1 MWPASR
7 LLIVAVLLAA
17 PVSAQELSDPTAP
30 PVVRSNTNA
39 AGPALAAELK
49 LQAIQWRGTR
59 RTALIGGQ
67 RVSVGDTINQYIVR
81 AIDMNQVTLMD
92 SKTNKTVRLALFS
105 NVKLQSG
112 QEQAANS
119 ESQP

>member
-1 MWPASR
+1 M
-7 LLIVAVLLAA
+7 LLAA

-30 PVVRSNTNA
+30 PVVRSSTITE
-39 AGPALAAELK
+39 GPALAAELK

-92 SKTNKTVRLALFS
+92 SKTNKTVQLALFS